1 MQLAVDTRIRPLAQS
16 IQEATKMASV
26 EATFLTPWVG
36 DQKPPPSPLASNPV
50 VFRRYSTGINLLDR
64 KREDKRASMI
74 EPPMMRPKV
83 SKSTYIED
91 DDDLDD
97 DDLGKQDNT
106 MSLAEFFKSN
116 EPPSDNFMSVP
127 FAYGED
133 KERESKWS
141 KFMSIKRR
149 SKSVPRPPVNIQ
161 LPDSAVSGITSGGH
175 RHIAISIP
183 LDAMP
188 FAADSKAQDDTN
200 VKNHTGAKSGGVKSA
215 YSTLP
220 RNFAVQTYSE
230 ENGTITVYHPI
241 TTETPEGL
249 ARALPSHR
257 SSVLSQQSIISASSL
272 GEKSNHTQSSHRR
285 SNSQSTGYST
295 EASTVAS
302 TKSKQP
308 HYFSIFPKPT
318 TLPQGLHPTPP
329 RRPNPQQRSAK
340 ATSMMIAASQKHHHP
355 AHSASIDGLLSLIK
369 DEENLRDGY
378 NKKPL
383 PSPPPKS
390 EARNKQQYKPGIGFP
405 SPITEESTDGSSVG
419 SKRAVRKA
427 VSAQSML
434 SVSKETPSRPSTAG
448 SIQSR
453 RDKVRDKKR
462 RDMEAVRNAKLLKE
476 QQQRQ
481 QSENKQK
488 GEEVESA
495 NADEQ
500 EEGKGP
506 QKASP
511 INTLCPIVVV
521 VDLQP
526 SPGLPEETPVSTPTV
541 SSPSQMRLSRD
552 IDSELYLEHKRNMM
566 DKQILRLYESYHEN
580 RLRDVERRIRRL
592 ERNGDVWLR
601 ALVPV
606 LDDMSRNIKT
616 INPSFNN
623 NNFADVEGRGWAS
636 DDEVSGAGAERKARS
651 TKRNKAAARRA
662 SLSRGR
668 IAAGLIGEKLMSDDS
683 EWSDTMSRSDDV
695 SGLGIIEPLM
705 RELAGEAR
713 RRQQQIAERTADD
726 WRGNTV

>member
-1 MQLAVDTRIRPLAQS
+1 
-16 IQEATKMASV
+16 MASV
-26 EATFLTPWVG
+26 EATFLAPWVG

-50 VFRRYSTGINLLDR
+50 VFRRRYSTGINLLDR
-64 KREDKRASMI
+64 RKEDKRTSSMV
-74 EPPMMRPKV
+74 EPPMMTPKLM
-83 SKSTYIED
+83 KNTYIED
-91 DDDLDD
+91 DDDLEDD
-97 DDLGKQDNT
+97 DPDKQDNT
-106 MSLAEFFKSN
+106 MSLAEFFKTN
-116 EPPSDNFMSVP
+116 EPPSGNFMSVP
-127 FAYGED
+127 YVYGED

-141 KFMSIKRR
+141 KFMSIKKR

-161 LPDSAVSGITSGGH
+161 LPDSAVSGVTSGGH

-188 FAADSKAQDDTN
+188 FAADAKAQDDTN
-200 VKNHTGAKSGGVKSA
+200 VKNNTGAKSGGAKA
-215 YSTLP
+215 TYGTLP
-220 RNFAVQTYSE
+220 RNFSVQTYSE

-249 ARALPSHR
+249 ARALPSNR
-257 SSVLSQQSIISASSL
+257 ASVLSQQSIISASSL
-272 GEKSNHTQSSHRR
+272 GEKSSHTQSSHRR

-295 EASTVAS
+295 EASTVGS

-318 TLPQGLHPTPP
+318 TLPPGLHPTPP
-329 RRPNPQQRSAK
+329 RRPNSQQRSAK
-340 ATSMMIAASQKHHHP
+340 ATSMMIAASKKHHHP
-355 AHSASIDGLLSLIK
+355 PHSASIDGLLSLVK
-369 DEENLRDGY
+369 DEENVRDGY
-378 NKKPL
+378 NNKPL

-390 EARNKQQYKPGIGFP
+390 EARTKLQYKPGIGFP
-405 SPITEESTDGSSVG
+405 APITEESTDGSSVG
-419 SKRAVRKA
+419 SKRAIRKA
-427 VSAQSML
+427 VSTQSML
-434 SVSKETPSRPSTAG
+434 SVSKEMPSRPSTAG

-476 QQQRQ
+476 QQQRR
-481 QSENKQK
+481 QSEAEQK
-488 GEEVESA
+488 GEEG
-495 NADEQ
+495 DEQ
-500 EEGKGP
+500 DEGKGP

-526 SPGLPEETPVSTPTV
+526 SPGLPRETPASTPRV
-541 SSPSQMRLSRD
+541 ASPSSSTPNQMRLSRD
-552 IDSELYLEHKRNMM
+552 IDSELYLEQKRNMM

-616 INPSFNN
+616 INPALNN
-623 NNFADVEGRGWAS
+623 NKFTDVEGRGWAS
-636 DDEVSGAGAERKARS
+636 DDEVSAERKARS
-651 TKRNKAAARRA
+651 TKRNKATTRRA

-668 IAAGLIGEKLMSDDS
+668 IAAGLIGEKLTSDDS

>member
-1 MQLAVDTRIRPLAQS
+1 
-16 IQEATKMASV
+16 MASV
-26 EATFLTPWVG
+26 EATFLAPWVG

-50 VFRRYSTGINLLDR
+50 VFRRRYSTGLHILDR
-64 KREDKRASMI
+64 KKEDKRASMI
-74 EPPMMRPKV
+74 EPSVMTPKLM
-83 SKSTYIED
+83 KSTYIED

-97 DDLGKQDNT
+97 DDLDKQDNT

-116 EPPSDNFMSVP
+116 DPPSDNFMSVP
-127 FAYGED
+127 YSYGEE
-133 KERESKWS
+133 KERESKWH

-161 LPDSAVSGITSGGH
+161 LPDSAVSGVTSGGH

-188 FAADSKAQDDTN
+188 FATDSKAQDDTN
-200 VKNHTGAKSGGVKSA
+200 VKNNTGVKSGGAKTT
-215 YSTLP
+215 YGTLP

-249 ARALPSHR
+249 AKALASQR
-257 SSVLSQQSIISASSL
+257 NSILSQQSVISASSL
-272 GEKSNHTQSSHRR
+272 GERSNHTQSSHRR

-329 RRPNPQQRSAK
+329 RRPNSQQRSAQRSAK
-340 ATSMMIAASQKHHHP
+340 ATSMVVAASQKHHHP

-369 DEENLRDGY
+369 DEENVRDGY

-405 SPITEESTDGSSVG
+405 SPITEETDGSSVG

-427 VSAQSML
+427 VSTQSML

-462 RDMEAVRNAKLLKE
+462 RDMEAVRNAKMLKE
-476 QQQRQ
+476 LQQRR
-481 QSENKQK
+481 QSEYKQK

-495 NADEQ
+495 DADEQ
-500 EEGKGP
+500 SKSKGKGP

-511 INTLCPIVVV
+511 IYTLCPIVVV
-521 VDLQP
+521 ADLQP
-526 SPGLPEETPVSTPTV
+526 SPGLPQETPVSTPRVSSPRV

-552 IDSELYLEHKRNMM
+552 IDSELYLEQKRNMM

-606 LDDMSRNIKT
+606 LDDMSRNIKS
-616 INPSFNN
+616 INPSLNTNKFTD
-623 NNFADVEGRGWAS
+623 AEGRGWAS
-636 DDEVSGAGAERKARS
+636 DDEVTAERKARS
-651 TKRNKAAARRA
+651 TKRNKATTRRA
-662 SLSRGR
+662 SLSRER
-668 IAAGLIGEKLMSDDS
+668 IAAGLVGEKLMSDDS

>member
-1 MQLAVDTRIRPLAQS
+1 
-16 IQEATKMASV
+16 MASV
-26 EATFLTPWVG
+26 EATFLAPWVG

-50 VFRRYSTGINLLDR
+50 VFRRRYSTGLNLLDR
-64 KREDKRASMI
+64 KKDDKRASMI
-74 EPPMMRPKV
+74 EPPIMTPKLM
-83 SKSTYIED
+83 KSTYIED

-97 DDLGKQDNT
+97 DDLDKHDNT

-116 EPPSDNFMSVP
+116 QPPSDNFMSVP
-127 FAYGED
+127 YVYGED
-133 KERESKWS
+133 KERESKWH

-161 LPDSAVSGITSGGH
+161 LPDSAVSGVTSGGH

-188 FAADSKAQDDTN
+188 FAADSKSQDDTN
-200 VKNHTGAKSGGVKSA
+200 VKNNTGVKSGGAKPT
-215 YSTLP
+215 YGTLP

-230 ENGTITVYHPI
+230 ENGSITVYHPI

-249 ARALPSHR
+249 AKALPSPSHR
-257 SSVLSQQSIISASSL
+257 SSILSQQSIISASSL
-272 GEKSNHTQSSHRR
+272 GERSNHTQSSHRR
-285 SNSQSTGYST
+285 SNSQSTGGYST

-318 TLPQGLHPTPP
+318 ALPQGLHPTPP
-329 RRPNPQQRSAK
+329 RRPNNQQRSAK
-340 ATSMMIAASQKHHHP
+340 ATSMVVAASQKHHHP

-369 DEENLRDGY
+369 DEENVRDGY

-405 SPITEESTDGSSVG
+405 SPITEETDGSSVG
-419 SKRAVRKA
+419 SNRAVRKA
-427 VSAQSML
+427 VSTQSML

-462 RDMEAVRNAKLLKE
+462 RDMEAVRNAKMLKE
-476 QQQRQ
+476 LQQRR
-481 QSENKQK
+481 QSEDAQK
-488 GEEVESA
+488 GEEVEGA

-500 EEGKGP
+500 GKGKGP

-511 INTLCPIVVV
+511 IYTLCPIVVV
-521 VDLQP
+521 ADLQP
-526 SPGLPEETPVSTPTV
+526 SPGLPQETPVSTPRV
-541 SSPSQMRLSRD
+541 SSPRVSSPSHSTTSQMRLSRD
-552 IDSELYLEHKRNMM
+552 IDSELYLEQKRNMM

-616 INPSFNN
+616 ITPSLNTNKFTD
-623 NNFADVEGRGWAS
+623 AEGRGWAS
-636 DDEVSGAGAERKARS
+636 DDEISAERKARS
-651 TKRNKAAARRA
+651 TKRNKATTRRS

-683 EWSDTMSRSDDV
+683 EWSDTMSKSDDA

>member
-1 MQLAVDTRIRPLAQS
+1 
-16 IQEATKMASV
+16 MASV
-26 EATFLTPWVG
+26 EATFLAP
-36 DQKPPPSPLASNPV
+36 
-50 VFRRYSTGINLLDR
+50 TGLNLLDR
-64 KREDKRASMI
+64 KKDDKRASMI
-74 EPPMMRPKV
+74 EPPIMTPKLM
-83 SKSTYIED
+83 KSTYIED

-97 DDLGKQDNT
+97 DDLDKQDNT

-116 EPPSDNFMSVP
+116 QPPSDNFMSVP
-127 FAYGED
+127 YVYGED
-133 KERESKWS
+133 KERESKWH

-161 LPDSAVSGITSGGH
+161 LPDSAVSGVTSGGH

-200 VKNHTGAKSGGVKSA
+200 VKNNTGVKSGGAKTT
-215 YSTLP
+215 YGTLP

-230 ENGTITVYHPI
+230 ENGSITVYHPI

-249 ARALPSHR
+249 AKALPSPSHR
-257 SSVLSQQSIISASSL
+257 SSILSQQSIVSASSL
-272 GEKSNHTQSSHRR
+272 GERSNHTQSSHRR

-318 TLPQGLHPTPP
+318 ALPQGLHPTPP
-329 RRPNPQQRSAK
+329 RRPNNQQRSAK
-340 ATSMMIAASQKHHHP
+340 ATSMVVAASQKHHHP

-369 DEENLRDGY
+369 DEDNVRDGY

-405 SPITEESTDGSSVG
+405 SPITEETDGTSVG

-427 VSAQSML
+427 VSTQSML

-462 RDMEAVRNAKLLKE
+462 RDMEAVRNAKMLKE
-476 QQQRQ
+476 LQQRQ
-481 QSENKQK
+481 QSEDTHK
-488 GEEVESA
+488 GEEAESV

-500 EEGKGP
+500 GKGKGP

-511 INTLCPIVVV
+511 IYTLCPIVVV
-521 VDLQP
+521 ADLQP
-526 SPGLPEETPVSTPTV
+526 SPGLPQETPVSTPRV
-541 SSPSQMRLSRD
+541 SSPSHSTPSQMRLSRD
-552 IDSELYLEHKRNMM
+552 IDSELYLEQKRNMM

-616 INPSFNN
+616 ISPSLNTTKFTE
-623 NNFADVEGRGWAS
+623 AEGRGWAS
-636 DDEVSGAGAERKARS
+636 DDEVSAERKARS
-651 TKRNKAAARRA
+651 TKRNKATTRRS

-683 EWSDTMSRSDDV
+683 EWSDTMSKSDDA

>member
-1 MQLAVDTRIRPLAQS
+1 
-16 IQEATKMASV
+16 MASV
-26 EATFLTPWVG
+26 EATFFAPWVG
-36 DQKPPPSPLASNPV
+36 DQKPPPSPLASHPV
-50 VFRRYSTGINLLDR
+50 VFRRRYSTGLNLLDR
-64 KREDKRASMI
+64 KKEDKRASMI
-74 EPPMMRPKV
+74 EPPMMSPKLM
-83 SKSTYIED
+83 KSTYIED
-91 DDDLDD
+91 DDDMDDGDLD
-97 DDLGKQDNT
+97 KQDNT
-106 MSLAEFFKSN
+106 MSLAEFFKTN

-127 FAYGED
+127 YAHGED
-133 KERESKWS
+133 KERESKWH

-188 FAADSKAQDDTN
+188 FSTDSKAQDDIN
-200 VKNHTGAKSGGVKSA
+200 VKSNTGVKSGGIKTT
-215 YSTLP
+215 YGTLP

-230 ENGTITVYHPI
+230 ENGSITVYHPI

-249 ARALPSHR
+249 AKALPSHR
-257 SSVLSQQSIISASSL
+257 SSILSQQSIISASSL
-272 GEKSNHTQSSHRR
+272 GEKSSHTQSSHRR

-329 RRPNPQQRSAK
+329 RRLNNQQRSAK
-340 ATSMMIAASQKHHHP
+340 ATSMVIAASQKHHHP

-369 DEENLRDGY
+369 DEENVRDGY

-390 EARNKQQYKPGIGFP
+390 EARNKQQYKPGVGFP
-405 SPITEESTDGSSVG
+405 SPITEETDGSSVG
-419 SKRAVRKA
+419 SKRAIRKA
-427 VSAQSML
+427 VSHQSML
-434 SVSKETPSRPSTAG
+434 SVSKDTPSRPSTAG

-462 RDMEAVRNAKLLKE
+462 RDMEAVRAAKLLKE
-476 QQQRQ
+476 QEQRR
-481 QSENKQK
+481 QSEDKQK
-488 GEEVESA
+488 GEEVEST

-500 EEGKGP
+500 GKSKGA

-526 SPGLPEETPVSTPTV
+526 SPGLPQETPVSTPRV
-541 SSPSQMRLSRD
+541 SSPRESKPSQVRLSRD
-552 IDSELYLEHKRNMM
+552 IDSELYLEQKRNMM

-616 INPSFNN
+616 INPSLNN
-623 NNFADVEGRGWAS
+623 NKFTDAEGRGWAS
-636 DDEVSGAGAERKARS
+636 DDEVSAERKARS
-651 TKRNKAAARRA
+651 TKQGNHKE
-662 SLSRGR
+662 SQFVSRP
-668 IAAGLIGEKLMSDDS
+668 DC
-683 EWSDTMSRSDDV
+683 SR
-695 SGLGIIEPLM
+695 P
-705 RELAGEAR
+705 
-713 RRQQQIAERTADD
+713 D
-726 WRGNTV
+726 WREADV

>member
-1 MQLAVDTRIRPLAQS
+1 
-16 IQEATKMASV
+16 
-26 EATFLTPWVG
+26 
-36 DQKPPPSPLASNPV
+36 
-50 VFRRYSTGINLLDR
+50 
-64 KREDKRASMI
+64 RASMI
-74 EPPMMRPKV
+74 EPPIMTPKLM
-83 SKSTYIED
+83 KSTYIED
-91 DDDLDD
+91 DDDLND
-97 DDLGKQDNT
+97 DDLDKHDNT
-106 MSLAEFFKSN
+106 MSLAEFFQSN
-116 EPPSDNFMSVP
+116 EPPSGSFMSVP
-127 FAYGED
+127 YAHGEE
-133 KERESKWS
+133 KERESKWH

-161 LPDSAVSGITSGGH
+161 LPDSAVSGVTSGGH

-188 FAADSKAQDDTN
+188 FATDSKTQDDAN
-200 VKNHTGAKSGGVKSA
+200 VKNNTGAKSEGAKTTYG
-215 YSTLP
+215 TLP

-241 TTETPEGL
+241 TTETPETL
-249 ARALPSHR
+249 AKALASQR
-257 SSVLSQQSIISASSL
+257 NSILSQQSVISASSL
-272 GEKSNHTQSSHRR
+272 GERSNHTQSSHRR

-329 RRPNPQQRSAK
+329 RRPNSQQRSAQRSAK
-340 ATSMMIAASQKHHHP
+340 ATSMVVAASQKHRHP

-369 DEENLRDGY
+369 DEENVRDGY

-390 EARNKQQYKPGIGFP
+390 EARSKQQYKPGIGFP
-405 SPITEESTDGSSVG
+405 SPITEETDGSSVG

-427 VSAQSML
+427 VSTQSML

-462 RDMEAVRNAKLLKE
+462 RDMEAVRNAKMLKE
-476 QQQRQ
+476 LQQRRQ
-481 QSENKQK
+481 LEDEQK
-488 GEEVESA
+488 SQEVESA
-495 NADEQ
+495 DADEQ
-500 EEGKGP
+500 SKGKGP

-511 INTLCPIVVV
+511 IYTLCPIVVV
-521 VDLQP
+521 ADLQP
-526 SPGLPEETPVSTPTV
+526 SPGLPQETPVSTPRVSSPRV

-552 IDSELYLEHKRNMM
+552 IDSELYLEQKRNMM

-606 LDDMSRNIKT
+606 LDDMSRNIKS
-616 INPSFNN
+616 INPSLNTNTNTNTNKFTD
-623 NNFADVEGRGWAS
+623 AEGRGWAS
-636 DDEVSGAGAERKARS
+636 DDEVTAERKARS
-651 TKRNKAAARRA
+651 TKRNKATTRRA
-662 SLSRGR
+662 SLSRDR
-668 IAAGLIGEKLMSDDS
+668 IAAGLVGEKLMSDDS
-683 EWSDTMSRSDDV
+683 ECSDTMSRSDDV

-713 RRQQQIAERTADD
+713 QRQQQIAERTADD